1 MFLSPPMIMLK
12 KEKPMM
18 SVTAIIQGA
27 QAQQHW
33 RGLITPEEKLTLPRV
48 WPRWD
53 DGWRNGT
60 RLYCL
65 SMTENLPGE
74 IIGGR

>member
-33 RGLITPEEKLTLPRV
+33 RGLARLVIANCGCITAEEKLTLPRV
-48 WPRWD
+48 WPRWN
-53 DGWRNGT
+53 DG
-60 RLYCL
+60 
-65 SMTENLPGE
+65 
-74 IIGGR
+74 